1 MEGEVLVRDLCKGE
15 EGGGNTEARFKGEG
29 MMNSAFDRGC
39 LF

>member
-29 MMNSAFDRGC
+29 MMNSNRVWGC
-39 LF
+39 